1 MDESLVC
8 FSGCCLDPSFKDD
21 GDVVERYGICC
32 FCLRGEDKIVAAI
45 GRFLLEEITDED
57 EVLIC
62 LVMVFLSAVGAKLGE
77 LFDIILA
84 LEKTV
89 LESWS
94 AMWSSRRVRKALKL
108 PIDSR
113 PRNLQ

>member
-1 MDESLVC
+1 MDQGTTRFRHVC
-8 FSGCCLDPSFKDD
+8 PEVSVFQVRQNIS
-21 GDVVERYGICC
+21 C
-32 FCLRGEDKIVAAI
+32 FVAAI
-45 GRFLLEEITDED
+45 GRFLLEEVTDED
-57 EVLIC
+57 EVLFL